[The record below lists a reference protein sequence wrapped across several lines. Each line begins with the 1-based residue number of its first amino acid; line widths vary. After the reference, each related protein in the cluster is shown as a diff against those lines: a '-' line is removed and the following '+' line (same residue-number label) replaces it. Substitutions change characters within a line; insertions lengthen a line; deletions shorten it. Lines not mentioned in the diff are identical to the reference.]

1 MGSELFIQKKNPMVD
16 GGDHREASG
25 AAMRASGRS
34 SSICSKH
41 LYSHVK
47 VGTGRSYLVRAFDVL
62 TLQEVERGKTKC
74 ACYWPG
80 QDAADA
86 NTEPGDKEVLTQRSG
101 ASLHQQLHQFVV
113 RRVSLLQAVLLYK
126 LLWLQTAAVQ
136 GIMSF

>member
-1 MGSELFIQKKNPMVD
+1 MVETTEKLRGRQCGLL
-16 GGDHREASG
+16 GGVRVSAASTCT
-25 AAMRASGRS
+25 ATSRWA
-34 SSICSKH
+34 
-41 LYSHVK
+41 
-47 VGTGRSYLVRAFDVL
+47 TGRSYLVRAFDVL

-126 LLWLQTAAVQ
+126 LLWLQTAAGDDVLLHAVQ
-136 GIMSF
+136 RGLCHFEF